1 MSIEWNE
8 DIKEENI
15 TSSTENYCDICK
27 KPLDRLFSDKNN
39 RDCPEW
45 KQIQKSFKDMEE
57 GNYKRYD
64 SAEEYLKE
72 LESNA

>member
-1 MSIEWNE
+1 MSIE
-8 DIKEENI
+8 DINTNEENI
-15 TSSTENYCDICK
+15 SSGTVQMCDICR
-27 KPLDRLFSDKNN
+27 KPLE
-39 RDCPEW
+39 DCPEW
-45 KQIQKSFKDMEE
+45 RQIQKSFKDMEE